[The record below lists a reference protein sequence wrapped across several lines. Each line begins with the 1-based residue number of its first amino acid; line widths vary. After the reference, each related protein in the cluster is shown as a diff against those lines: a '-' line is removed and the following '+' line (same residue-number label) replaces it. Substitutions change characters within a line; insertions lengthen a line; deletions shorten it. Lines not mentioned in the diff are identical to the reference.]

1 MRILLVQTTDWLK
14 RFPAQQHHLMEL
26 LSLRG
31 HEIRVIDFEL
41 LWRDE
46 SNNRLLS
53 KKRIISDYSKIYKGA
68 KATIIRPPFI
78 KLPILDYLSIFIS
91 DTIEIERQIKEFK
104 PEIIVSFGVIAFIA
118 GLAAKKNGL
127 PFVYYWI
134 DVTHRLIPV
143 KAFQPI
149 GWAFEKMALKLAD
162 VILTINLKLKDYVV
176 EMGADPDK
184 TIVLGAGIDLARF
197 NTSIDGKTVRD
208 LYGIGKDDLV
218 LFFMGWLYN
227 FSGLKEVA
235 MEICKKDEDRLKLL
249 IIGDGDLYDEL
260 KRIKEVFDG
269 QNKIILAGRKSYTEI
284 PSLIA
289 SADVCLLPSY
299 ANEKIMHDIV
309 PIKLYEY
316 MAMGKPVLSSKLPGV
331 MKEFGYNSGII
342 YIDRPDEVILK
353 SIELASNGD
362 LKRLGKKARSFA
374 KKYNWENITNE
385 FEHILESLVQ
395 RKLDQL

>member
-31 HEIRVIDFEL
+31 HEIRVVDFEL

-46 SNNRLLS
+46 NSNGLLS
-53 KKRIISDYSKIYKGA
+53 KKRIIPDYSKIYKGA
-68 KATIIRPPFI
+68 KATIVRPPFI
-78 KLPILDYLSIFIS
+78 KLPILDYLSIFPS

-104 PEIIVSFGVIAFIA
+104 PDIIVSFGVIALIA

-143 KAFQPI
+143 KAFQPV
-149 GWAFEKMALKLAD
+149 GWAFERIALKLAD
-162 VILTINLKLKDYVV
+162 VILTINLKLKDYVI

-184 TIVLGAGIDLARF
+184 TMVLGAGIDLARF
-197 NTSIDGKTVRD
+197 DTAINGQTVRD
-208 LYGIGKDDLV
+208 SYGIGKDDIV

-235 MEICKKDEDRLKLL
+235 MEICKNNDNRLKLF
-249 IIGDGDLYDEL
+249 IIGDGDLFDEL
-260 KRIKEVFDG
+260 KQIKEALDT
-269 QNKIILAGRKSYTEI
+269 QNKIILAGRKSYSEI

-299 ANEKIMHDIV
+299 INEKIMHDIV

-331 MKEFGYNSGII
+331 ILEFGDDSGII
-342 YIDRPDEVILK
+342 YIDKPEEVVSR
-353 SIELASNGD
+353 SIELINSGMIEGLGERSRTYARKHNWYNIANDFERILKD
-362 LKRLGKKARSFA
+362 LNA
-374 KKYNWENITNE
+374 
-385 FEHILESLVQ
+385 
-395 RKLDQL
+395 